1 MPASRPY
8 MKSRF
13 GPFDTRIKIG
23 RRVMEAKSV
32 SLQPKWAALEKV
44 AVKNN
49 NKGSPCLANSIFIFW
64 NKRAGPRSF

>member
-23 RRVMEAKSV
+23 RREMEAKSV

-49 NKGSPCLANSIFIFW
+49 N
-64 NKRAGPRSF
+64 